1 VTALAHQFAGL
12 ISPLHGSVSAD
23 NLSGKLTILPDNEVS
38 PLMLAG
44 PKQAVSGPKEPP
56 RLNRAIAD
64 NWPGLYGSDPFSS
77 MSRRAAFR
85 ILRNGA
91 ICPNISIFAGFFPA
105 RMTAFRITEPADI
118 SDP

>member
-1 VTALAHQFAGL
+1 MTALAHQFAGL

-38 PLMLAG
+38 LLMLAG

-77 MSRRAAFR
+77 IWPLAAFGA
-85 ILRNGA
+85 LRNGA
-91 ICPNISIFAGFFPA
+91 FRANISIFAVFFSTKVAA
-105 RMTAFRITEPADI
+105 RMAAH
-118 SDP
+118 